1 MSILKLISQI
11 DKATQTMDKATQA
24 IDKVSTLFD
33 SKTAPP
39 KRILSIEERE
49 KLVKSRIKE
58 KGLQV
63 IFRDIYPDL

>member
-1 MSILKLISQI
+1 MSILKIISQI

-33 SKTAPP
+33 SKTTPP
-39 KRILSIEERE
+39 KRALSIEERE
-49 KLVKSRIKE
+49 KRVKARIRE
-58 KGLQV
+58 KGLQA